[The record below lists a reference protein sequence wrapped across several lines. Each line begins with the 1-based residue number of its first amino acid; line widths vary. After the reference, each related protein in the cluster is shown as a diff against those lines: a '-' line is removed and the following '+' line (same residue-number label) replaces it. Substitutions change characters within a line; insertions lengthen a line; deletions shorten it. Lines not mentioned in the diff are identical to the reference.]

1 VINGVLR
8 AVIIEA
14 RRRKR
19 EVCMHVINHHRSHL
33 VAVAAMLLGLL
44 AWPATAQLP
53 AASMVTG
60 QGVAVQATVF
70 GILGTATTTALADT
84 GVIGGTNLEQDV
96 GQDTGSAA
104 SLLTAD
110 VLSSSTY
117 SYADEV
123 DSVSSLGD
131 LNINVGPVIITADSA
146 MAEASQV
153 LGAPGSGS
161 SFVDNL
167 AINGVPIAVT
177 GDPNQTV
184 AIPGGQIIINEQ
196 TISST
201 GSAVVNALHVTVNGV
216 VDMVIASAT
225 AGIS

>member
-1 VINGVLR
+1 
-8 AVIIEA
+8 
-14 RRRKR
+14 
-19 EVCMHVINHHRSHL
+19 MHLTNHHRSGF
-33 VAVAAMLLGLL
+33 VAIAAMLLGLL
-44 AWPATAQLP
+44 AWPATAQSP
-53 AASMVTG
+53 TASMVTG

-70 GILGTATTTALADT
+70 GILGTPTTTALADT

-96 GQDTGSAA
+96 GQDTGSVA
-104 SLLTAD
+104 SLLSAD
-110 VLSSSTY
+110 VLSSSTS

-131 LNINVGPVIITADSA
+131 LNLNVGPVSITADSV

-153 LGAPGSGS
+153 LGAAGSGS

-216 VDMVIASAT
+216 ADLVIASVT

>member
-1 VINGVLR
+1 MLKI
-8 AVIIEA
+8 
-14 RRRKR
+14 
-19 EVCMHVINHHRSHL
+19 HQHRSASA
-33 VAVAAMLLGLL
+33 AVVLLLAGLL
-44 AWPATAQLP
+44 AWPATAQSP
-53 AASMVTG
+53 TASMVTG

-84 GVIGGTNLEQDV
+84 GVIGATNLEQDV
-96 GQDTGSAA
+96 GQDTGSVA
-104 SLLTAD
+104 SLLSAD

-117 SYADEV
+117 SYADQV

-131 LNINVGPVIITADSA
+131 LNLNVGSVSITADSV

-167 AINGVPIAVT
+167 AVNGVPIAVT

-184 AIPGGQIIINEQ
+184 AIPGGQMVINEQ

-216 VDMVIASAT
+216 ADMVIASAT

>member
-1 VINGVLR
+1 MASTGAQFLHTGLGR
-8 AVIIEA
+8 EAV
-14 RRRKR
+14 
-19 EVCMHVINHHRSHL
+19 H
-33 VAVAAMLLGLL
+33 
-44 AWPATAQLP
+44 
-53 AASMVTG
+53 
-60 QGVAVQATVF
+60 ATVF

-84 GVIGGTNLEQDV
+84 GVIGATNLEQDV
-96 GQDTGSAA
+96 GQDTGSVA

-131 LNINVGPVIITADSA
+131 LNLNVGSVSITADSV

-184 AIPGGQIIINEQ
+184 AIPGGQIVINEQ

-201 GSAVVNALHVTVNGV
+201 GQAVVNALHVTVTGIADV
-216 VDMVIASAT
+216 VLASAS

>member
-1 VINGVLR
+1 
-8 AVIIEA
+8 
-14 RRRKR
+14 
-19 EVCMHVINHHRSHL
+19 MHLTNHHRSGF
-33 VAVAAMLLGLL
+33 VAIAAMLFGLL
-44 AWPATAQLP
+44 AWPATAQSP
-53 AASMVTG
+53 TASMVTG

-96 GQDTGSAA
+96 GQDTGSVA
-104 SLLTAD
+104 SLLSAD

-123 DSVSSLGD
+123 DSVSSLED
-131 LNINVGPVIITADSA
+131 LNINVGPVSITADSV

-153 LGAPGSGS
+153 LGAAGSGS

-167 AINGVPIAVT
+167 AINGVPIVVT

-184 AIPGGQIIINEQ
+184 AIPGGQIVINEQ

-216 VDMVIASAT
+216 ADLVIASAT